1 MGQQNTSAK
10 MGLFNPQV
18 WLNFL
23 SLLPATTLAV
33 LTLAIAF
40 LRFYD
45 VQDFPLLGFIANPR
59 LWSNRFTVAAL
70 LATLVN
76 FGVEWNRRNCLKTR
90 FANEKQTAW
99 LKQENAR
106 LKQENAR
113 LDEIAKQRKERQRR
127 VNEKLDEIDSK
138 YDALRRKSGINS
150 TPPTTTDKQ

>member
-1 MGQQNTSAK
+1 

-70 LATLVN
+70 VATLVN
-76 FGVEWNRRNCLKTR
+76 FGVVGQSPCAAWNRRNCLATR

-99 LKQENAR
+99 

-127 VNEKLDEIDSK
+127 VNEKLDEIDAK

-150 TPPTTTDKQ
+150 TPPTTTDKN

>member
-1 MGQQNTSAK
+1 
-10 MGLFNPQV
+10 MGLFTRPV

-45 VQDFPLLGFIANPR
+45 VQDFPLLGFIAQPR

-70 LATLVN
+70 LATLAN

-90 FANEKQTAW
+90 CANEKQTAW
-99 LKQENAR
+99 

-113 LDEIAKQRKERQRR
+113 LDEIAKQRKERLKR
-127 VNEKLDEIDSK
+127 VNEKLDEIDAK

-150 TPPTTTDKQ
+150 TPPTTTDKH